1 MRNRKIRKNNNKKF
15 KTRRILLAV
24 SVLMI
29 VTTGAYLTKSVLNK
43 KSKKSNVQV
52 LSEKNSDKKGSKDKN
67 SRKQYLTE
75 EEPRKKEIKKS
86 NPEDILKAA
95 NVTVEGNKYAY
106 DAKKIEETLKSG
118 KAYVDGKK
126 IAFLTFDDGPSTT
139 VTPKILD
146 ILKENNLKATFFI
159 VGNSLETSDGAKEI
173 LKRTIKEG
181 HAIGNH
187 TYSHNY
193 KHLYP
198 GRFVNANNFMNE
210 IDQNERIMKSVLGED
225 FHTRV
230 VRFPGGHMSWKGTE
244 GIDKVMNDRNYAY
257 IDWNA
262 LSGDAEGRR
271 RTPEQ
276 LAARVKGEITENCK
290 PDRVVVLMHD
300 TYGKENTAKS
310 LQEIINHLKSLG
322 YEFKTL
328 K

>member
-1 MRNRKIRKNNNKKF
+1 MINRRIRKKNDKKF
-15 KTRRILLAV
+15 KKRRMLLGV
-24 SVLMI
+24 SLLII
-29 VTTGAYLTKSVLNK
+29 VTIGVCLTKSVLNK
-43 KSKKSNVQV
+43 KTKKSNVQV
-52 LSEKNSDKKGSKDKN
+52 LSEKDSNKKGLKDKN

-75 EEPRKKEIKKS
+75 KQLKNKEIKKTK
-86 NPEDILKAA
+86 PEDILKGA
-95 NVTVEGNKYAY
+95 NVTIEGNKYAY
-106 DAKKIEETLKSG
+106 DAKEIEQALRNG
-118 KAYVDGKK
+118 NAHVDGKK

-139 VTPKILD
+139 VTPKILNT
-146 ILKENNLKATFFI
+146 LKENNTKATFFI
-159 VGNSLETSDGAKEI
+159 VGNSLEGSDRAKEI

-198 GRFVNANNFMNE
+198 GRFVNAKNFMNE

-225 FHTRV
+225 FHTRII
-230 VRFPGGHMSWKGTE
+230 RFPGGHMSWKGTAD
-244 GIDKVMNDRNYAY
+244 IDKIMNYNNYAY

-271 RTPEQ
+271 KTSKQ
-276 LAARVKGEITENCK
+276 LAARVRGEVTGNYK
-290 PDRVVVLMHD
+290 PDRLVVLMHD
-300 TYGKENTAKS
+300 TYGKENTANA
-310 LQEIINHLKSLG
+310 LQEIISHLKSLG

>member
-1 MRNRKIRKNNNKKF
+1 MVNRRIRKNNSKKF
-15 KTRRILLAV
+15 KRRRILLAV
-24 SVLMI
+24 GVLMI
-29 VTTGAYLTKSVLNK
+29 VTTGVYLTKSVLNK

-52 LSEKNSDKKGSKDKN
+52 LSEKSNNKKSSKDKN
-67 SRKQYLTE
+67 ANKQYPTE
-75 EEPRKKEIKKS
+75 EEIKNKEIKKN
-86 NPEDILKAA
+86 NPEDILKGA
-95 NVTVEGNKYAY
+95 NVTVEGNEYAY
-106 DAKKIEETLKSG
+106 DAKKVEYALKEG
-118 KAYVDGKK
+118 KPHIDGKK

-159 VGNSLETSDGAKEI
+159 VGSSLETSDRAKEI
-173 LKRTIKEG
+173 LKRTVQEG

-193 KHLYP
+193 KYLYP
-198 GRFVNANNFMNE
+198 RRIVNTNNFMNE
-210 IDQNERIMKSVLGED
+210 VDKNERMMKSILGED
-225 FHTRV
+225 FHTRII
-230 VRFPGGHMSWKGTE
+230 RFPGGHMSWKGTE
-244 GIDKVMNDRNYAY
+244 GIDKIMNDKNYAY

-276 LAARVKGEITENCK
+276 LAARVRGEITENYK

-300 TYGKENTAKS
+300 TYGKETTASS
-310 LQEIINHLKSLG
+310 LQQIINHLKSLG
-322 YEFKTL
+322 YDFKTL